1 MALAEVE
8 EVVAAL
14 RDGRVVIV
22 ADDEGRENEGDAI
35 VSAALATPESIAW
48 IVNHS
53 SGFICAPM
61 TNAIAD
67 RLDLPM
73 MVRHGQ
79 DPRGTAYTVSVD
91 AADRSS
97 TGISAADRAHTL
109 NVLADLDSTPAVVS
123 RPGHVLPLRAVD
135 GGVRQR
141 DGHTEAAVDLM
152 KLAGLAP
159 VAAISEIALPDGSM
173 ARLPQLL
180 ELGEREGVL
189 VTTVAAIARHLD
201 EHPRECDDAGITV
214 PSPAP
219 RVRFEVETNLRTVH
233 GVFRTRAYRDLLT
246 GDEHVALV
254 VDVPSGRVP
263 VVRVHSECLTGE
275 AFGSL
280 QCECG
285 PQLDAALDA
294 VRAEGG
300 AVVYL
305 RGQEGRG
312 IGLIDKLR
320 AYRLQEDGLDTLDA
334 NLALG
339 LPVDAREYGA
349 AAAILA
355 DLGFDAVRLLTNN
368 PDKIAQLEAHG
379 VTVAERVPLVVGV
392 VASNERYLT
401 TKQERMGHLIERPR
415 ALRPGTAERRAG

>member
-1 MALAEVE
+1 MPLAPVE
-8 EVVAAL
+8 EVLAAL

-22 ADDEGRENEGDAI
+22 ADDEARENEGDAI
-35 VSAALATPESIAW
+35 VSAELATPEAIAW

-67 RLDLPM
+67 RLDLPL
-73 MVRHGQ
+73 MVRDNQ

-91 AADRSS
+91 AADRMS
-97 TGISAADRAHTL
+97 TGISAADRARTL
-109 NVLADLDSTPAVVS
+109 NVLADPDATPVLLN

-135 GGVRQR
+135 GGVRER
-141 DGHTEAAVDLM
+141 GGHTEASVDLM
-152 KLAGLAP
+152 KLAGLVP
-159 VAAISEIALPDGSM
+159 VAAIAEIASPDGTM
-173 ARLPQLL
+173 TRLPGLL
-180 ELGEREGVL
+180 ELGEREGVP
-189 VTTVAAIARHLD
+189 VTTVAAIRAHLD
-201 EHPRECDDAGITV
+201 AHPLECDAAAITV
-214 PSPAP
+214 PTPAS
-219 RVRFEVETNLRTVH
+219 RVRFEVETNLRTAH
-233 GVFRTRAYRDLLT
+233 GTFRTRAYRDLLT

-254 VDVPSGRVP
+254 ADGDGSSAPL
-263 VVRVHSECLTGE
+263 VRVHSECLTGE
-275 AFGSL
+275 AFGSV

-285 PQLDAALDA
+285 PQLDAALDR
-294 VRAEGG
+294 VQAEGG

-320 AYRLQEDGLDTLDA
+320 AYRLQEEGLDTLDA

-355 DLGFDAVRLLTNN
+355 DLGFDGVRLLTNN

-379 VTVAERVPLVVGV
+379 VRVAEREPLVVGV
-392 VASNERYLT
+392 GAANQRYLD
-401 TKQERMGHLIERPR
+401 TKRERMGHLIDRPR
-415 ALRPGTAERRAG
+415 AVEDTKRRAG

>member
-1 MALAEVE
+1 MPLAPVE

-35 VSAALATPESIAW
+35 VAAVHATPESIAW

-67 RLDLPM
+67 RLELPL
-73 MVRHGQ
+73 MVRDNQ

-91 AADRSS
+91 AADRIA

-109 NVLADLDSTPAVVS
+109 NVLAEPDATPAVVT

-141 DGHTEAAVDLM
+141 GGHTEAAVDLM
-152 KLAGLAP
+152 KLAGLPP
-159 VAAISEIALPDGSM
+159 VAAICEIASPDGTM
-173 ARLPQLL
+173 TRLPGLL
-180 ELGEREGVL
+180 ELGRREGVL
-189 VTTVAAIARHLD
+189 VTTVAAIREHLD
-201 EHPRECDDAGITV
+201 AHPDACASAGITTPGV
-214 PSPAP
+214 AP
-219 RVRFEVETNLRTVH
+219 RVRFEVETNLRTAH

-246 GDEHVALV
+246 GDEHLALV
-254 VDVPSGRVP
+254 ADGDGTTPP
-263 VVRVHSECLTGE
+263 LVRVHSECLTGE
-275 AFGSL
+275 AFGSV

-285 PQLDAALDA
+285 PQLDAALDR
-294 VRAEGG
+294 VQREGG

-355 DLGFDAVRLLTNN
+355 DLGFDRLRLLTNN

-379 VTVAERVPLVVGV
+379 VRVARREALVVGV
-392 VASNERYLT
+392 GAANQGYLD
-401 TKQERMGHLIERPR
+401 TKRERMGHLIDRQR
-415 ALRPGTAERRAG
+415 AVGDTERRAG

>member
-1 MALAEVE
+1 VE

-35 VSAALATPESIAW
+35 VSAVLATPETITW

-67 RLDLPM
+67 RLELPM
-73 MVRHGQ
+73 MVRDNQ

-91 AADRSS
+91 ATDRLS
-97 TGISAADRAHTL
+97 TGISAADRANTL
-109 NVLADLDSTPAVVS
+109 NVLADPDSTPALLS

-141 DGHTEAAVDLM
+141 GGHTEASVDLM
-152 KLAGLAP
+152 KLAGLPP
-159 VAAISEIALPDGSM
+159 VAAICEIASPDGTM
-173 ARLPQLL
+173 TRLPGLL

-189 VTTVAAIARHLD
+189 VTTVAAIQAYLD
-201 EHPRECDDAGITV
+201 AHPLECDEAGITV
-214 PSPAP
+214 PPVAP
-219 RVRFEVETNLRTVH
+219 RVRFEVETRLRTSH

-254 VDVPSGRVP
+254 ADGDGTQPP
-263 VVRVHSECLTGE
+263 LVRVHSECLTGV
-275 AFGSL
+275 AFGSVL
-280 QCECG
+280 CVCG
-285 PQLDAALDA
+285 PLLDAALDR
-294 VRAEGG
+294 VQQEGG

-355 DLGFDAVRLLTNN
+355 DLGFGDVRLLTNN
-368 PDKIAQLEAHG
+368 PDKITQLEAHG
-379 VTVAERVPLVVGV
+379 VTISRREPLVVGV
-392 VASNERYLT
+392 GASNQAYLE
-401 TKQERMGHLIERPR
+401 TKRDRMGHLIDRPR
-415 ALRPGTAERRAG
+415 AVRSERRAG

>member
-1 MALAEVE
+1 MPLSSVE

-14 RDGRVVIV
+14 RDGRVVVV

-73 MVRHGQ
+73 MVRQNQ

-91 AADRSS
+91 ASDRLA

-109 NVLADLDSTPAVVS
+109 AVLADSTSTPAAVS

-141 DGHTEAAVDLM
+141 GGHTEAAVDLM
-152 KLAGLAP
+152 KLAGLPP
-159 VAAISEIALPDGSM
+159 VAAISEIVSPDGSM
-173 ARLPQLL
+173 TRLPGLL
-180 ELGEREGVL
+180 ALGEREGVP
-189 VTTVAAIARHLD
+189 VTTVAALVRYLD
-201 EHPRECDDAGITV
+201 EHPLECDEAGITR
-214 PSPAP
+214 PAPAP
-219 RVRFEVETNLRTVH
+219 RVRFEVETSLRTAR
-233 GVFRTRAYRDLLT
+233 GTFRTRAYRDLLT

-254 VDVPSGRVP
+254 ADGDGTRPP
-263 VVRVHSECLTGE
+263 LVRVHSECLTGE
-275 AFGSL
+275 TFGSV

-285 PQLDAALDA
+285 PQLDAALDR
-294 VRAEGG
+294 VHREGG

-355 DLGFDAVRLLTNN
+355 DLGLTDVRLLTNN
-368 PDKIAQLEAHG
+368 PDKITQLEAHG
-379 VTVAERVPLVVGV
+379 VRVAAREPLVVGV
-392 VASNERYLT
+392 GGANQRYLD
-401 TKQERMGHLIERPR
+401 TKRERMGHLIDRPR
-415 ALRPGTAERRAG
+415 AVKRERRAG

>member
-1 MALAEVE
+1 MPLAPVE

-22 ADDEGRENEGDAI
+22 ADDEARENEGDAI
-35 VSAALATPESIAW
+35 VSAALARPESIAW
-48 IVNHS
+48 MVNHT

-67 RLDLPM
+67 RLDLPL
-73 MVRHGQ
+73 MVRDNQ

-91 AADRSS
+91 ATDRFA

-109 NVLADLDSTPAVVS
+109 NVLADPDSTAALVS
-123 RPGHVLPLRAVD
+123 RPGHVLPLRAVE
-135 GGVRQR
+135 GGLRQR
-141 DGHTEAAVDLM
+141 GGHTEAAVDLM
-152 KLAGLAP
+152 RLAGLPP
-159 VAAISEIALPDGSM
+159 VAAISEIVSPDGSM
-173 ARLPQLL
+173 TRLPGLL
-180 ELGEREGVL
+180 ELGEREGVP
-189 VTTVAAIARHLD
+189 VTTVAAILAHLD
-201 EHPRECDDAGITV
+201 VHPLEAADAA
-214 PSPAP
+214 PPAP
-219 RVRFEVETNLRTVH
+219 ARVRFEVETNLRTSH

-254 VDVPSGRVP
+254 ADGDGTRPP
-263 VVRVHSECLTGE
+263 LVRVHSECLTGE
-275 AFGSL
+275 AFGSA

-285 PQLDAALDA
+285 PQLDTALDR
-294 VRAEGG
+294 VQAEGG

-312 IGLIDKLR
+312 IGLLDKLR

-349 AAAILA
+349 AAAILE
-355 DLGFDAVRLLTNN
+355 DLGLEDVRLLTNN

-379 VTVAERVPLVVGV
+379 VRVAAREPLVVGV
-392 VASNERYLT
+392 GAANEGYLE
-401 TKQERMGHLIERPR
+401 TKRDRMGHLIDRPR
-415 ALRPGTAERRAG
+415 AVRTSERRAG